1 MTNMKIAIA
10 TTGDKGLHD
19 QVSPVLART
28 KTFTIVE
35 IKDNK
40 VGQVKV
46 LKNPAASLS
55 RGRGPVVIRLLEKE
69 GVNVVIASEFG
80 TGLSALLDQ
89 RRIQKFAVKPKTPV
103 IDVVREFAFSFLK
116 LVLANNNEKQ
126 RFETGE

>member
-1 MTNMKIAIA
+1 MTTMKVAIA
-10 TTGDKGLHD
+10 TVDDEGLHD

-35 IKDNK
+35 IKDTK

-69 GVNVVIASEFG
+69 DINVVIASEFG
-80 TGLSALLDQ
+80 MGLSALLDQ
-89 RRIQKFAVKPKTPV
+89 HRIQKFAVKPKTPV
-103 IDVVREFAFSFLK
+103 MDVVREFAFSFLK

-126 RFETGE
+126 RFEAGE